1 MPFAETLLIGVAL
14 LHVLGFAWLIGNRS
28 RVDLVAGYDG
38 ELPPEREA
46 ELATDVRTILLAV
59 AATLGVLLV
68 DAWTGAVP
76 RAGSLVAVVTVGA
89 VSWLLWKWNVR
100 RDTTTAG

>member
-1 MPFAETLLIGVAL
+1 MPIAATLLVGVAL
-14 LHVLGFAWLIGNRS
+14 LIVLGFAWLIGSRG

-38 ELPPEREA
+38 GMPPEREA
-46 ELATDVRTILLAV
+46 ELARDVRTLLLVV

-76 RAGSLVAVVTVGA
+76 GAGSLGTVVTVG
-89 VSWLLWKWNVR
+89 VVGWLLWKWNVR